1 MATTLDTIN
10 ADVAKDRSYVSLL
23 AKQYD
28 HLSRKYRINITNN
41 GVPITLTGQENVL
54 MRMQADGESTPYVE
68 KWLSWED
75 NNIVVEMTSNMLSKV
90 GLVYFDF
97 VIYESPT
104 GVAVL
109 STRLCRLT
117 IQESLIDYNG
127 IIASEDF
134 DILSNLITQ
143 ALTLPALIADINTT
157 KEQVDDL
164 VISVNTQMTT
174 FQTEFNNMSHDVQD
188 LMTAVTAYMSNI
200 ENAAA
205 TSAKLS
211 ESWAIGGTGTRA
223 GEDSDN
229 SEYFSQI
236 SKNEA
241 DRAKIE
247 ADRASFYAD
256 IIIPVFSINFITGH
270 LTYSE
275 SSSFVFTANHTDGH
289 LYYAIQ

>member
-1 MATTLDTIN
+1 MATTLNVIN
-10 ADVAKDRSYVSLL
+10 ADVSKDRSYVSLL

-28 HLSRKYRINITNN
+28 HLSRKYRINITDN
-41 GVPITLTGQENVL
+41 GVPVTLTGQENVL
-54 MRMQADGESTPYVE
+54 MRMQAEGEATPYVE

-127 IIASEDF
+127 IVSSEDF

-143 ALTLPALIADINTT
+143 ALTLPALMADINTT
-157 KEQVDDL
+157 KEQVDAL
-164 VISVNTQMTT
+164 IISVNEQMATY
-174 FQTEFNNMSHDVQD
+174 QTEFNTMSQNVQD
-188 LMTAVTAYMSNI
+188 LMDAVTAYMSNV

-205 TSAKLS
+205 ASAKEA
-211 ESWAIGGTGTRA
+211 ESYAHGGTGTRP
-223 GEDSDN
+223 GEDTDN
-229 SEYFSQI
+229 SEYYSQQ
-236 SKNEA
+236 
-241 DRAKIE
+241 AKIE
-247 ADRASFYAD
+247 ADKAAAYAGL
-256 IIIPVFSINFITGH
+256 IIPNFWIDLLTGE
-270 LTYSE
+270 LKYSDG
-275 SSSFVFTANHTDGH
+275 SSFVFTINYTNGD
-289 LYYAIQ
+289 LEYVY